1 MADSKTNA
9 KDRAKDK
16 EPKSEVATIVAGARN
31 LAVVHPLVLLSAVDH
46 YNRVAKD
53 TTKRVVGVLLG
64 SVHRGTVEVT
74 NSYAVPFEEDANQP
88 NIWFLDHDYHENMWA
103 MFRKVNASER
113 VIGWYSSG
121 PKIRSADL
129 EIHELFKRYCSNP
142 VFVIIDPKP
151 SEIGFPTKAYV
162 SREEVT
168 EDGQTA
174 NRFHHIPSIIGALE
188 AEEVGVE
195 HLLRDVKDTN
205 ISTLAT
211 RINDKILSLKS
222 LISRLQE
229 MHEYLVDLEE
239 KRMPIN
245 HTIIN
250 QLQEIFNLL
259 PNLNAPEIIKSFMV
273 KTNDMMLVIYL
284 ASLIRSVTALHD
296 LINNK
301 LEFQSAEKR
310 EREAERG
317 EGKTE
322 KAGDEKDTKKEETK
336 EKEKKTEA
344 GKKDDKK

>member
-1 MADSKTNA
+1 MTEHKSKDT
-9 KDRAKDK
+9 K
-16 EPKSEVATIVAGARN
+16 ETKPEPPVPAGARN

-46 YNRVAKD
+46 YNRVAKE
-53 TTKRVVGVLLG
+53 TSKRVVGVLLG

-121 PKIRSADL
+121 PKIKPADL

-239 KRMPIN
+239 KKMPIN

-310 EREAERG
+310 ERDAEKG
-317 EGKTE
+317 DTKEKEKT
-322 KAGDEKDTKKEETK
+322 DEKDKDKDNKKEEPKEK
-336 EKEKKTEA
+336 EKEKKTDG
-344 GKKDDKK
+344 GKKDKK